1 MSQQAAALVQIGQL
15 LTKSGLLSH
24 EDLAEALIRAKERGL
39 PLGTV
44 LLTMGRLRQA
54 ELRAAVEAQSLVNDG
69 LVTPE
74 AAIDLLTAALQDGT
88 SFDQVMDKMGLHS
101 KARPMTNKLGEL
113 LVDSEMLTDEQLS
126 EALSTSAETGMPLGR
141 VLTFKRIIPDEFL
154 VAVLRAQRVVREGVI
169 SRNEAIEAL
178 REVKRR
184 SISLE
189 ESLEQIGYA
198 KVRPKRST
206 PLGYLLVEAGFL
218 KEVSLMMCVEM
229 SLGEGKPIVDV
240 LVEQGFASRA
250 LSQACLSV
258 QNMIDSGT
266 LSKERACNAL
276 RFVEQKQMT
285 VARAVAAAGL
295 DGLSPKTR
303 TLLQDLFVL
312 SGLVEPKD
320 MPQLN
325 DHNFETYDDF
335 VEALTARGK
344 IEDHMIDALARSLYL
359 IEQKLLSP
367 EDAVMALHYCRKHK
381 TMLDEALSVMGWKA
395 LRGQK
400 AQ

>member
-44 LLTMGRLRQA
+44 LLTMGRLRQT

-69 LVTPE
+69 LVTTE
-74 AAIDLLTAALQDGT
+74 VAISVLTAAAQDGS
-88 SFDQVMDKMGLHS
+88 SFEQALQKMGLQS
-101 KARPMTNKLGEL
+101 KAKPVTNKLGEL
-113 LVDSEMLTDEQLS
+113 LVDSTMITQDQLN

-141 VLTFKRIIPDEFL
+141 VLTFKRTISEEFL
-154 VAVLRAQRVVREGVI
+154 VAVLRAQRVIREGVV
-169 SRNEAIEAL
+169 SRAEAVEAL
-178 REVKRR
+178 KEVKKH

-189 ESLEQIGYA
+189 ESLEQIGYV
-198 KVRPKRST
+198 KMRPKRST
-206 PLGYLLVEAGFL
+206 PLGFLLVEAGFL

-229 SLGEGKPIVDV
+229 SLSDGKPIIDV
-240 LVEQGFASRA
+240 LVEQGFASRN
-250 LSQACLSV
+250 LGQACLSV
-258 QNMIDSGT
+258 QQMIDGGT
-266 LSKERACNAL
+266 LSKEIACSAL
-276 RFVEQKQMT
+276 KFVEQQHMT
-285 VARAVAAAGL
+285 ISRAVAAAGL
-295 DGLSPKTR
+295 AGVTPKTR

-320 MPQLN
+320 MPQLT
-325 DHNFETYDDF
+325 DKNFATYEEF
-335 VEALTARGK
+335 LSCLTARGK
-344 IEDHMIDALARSLYL
+344 IDDHMVDALARGLYL
-359 IEQKLLSP
+359 IEHKLLTA

-381 TMLDEALSVMGWKA
+381 TMLDEALAIMGWKA

-400 AQ
+400 A